1 MLTTLTLLAAL
12 APATAP
18 SEVQELDRPT
28 LIGLATLPAD
38 TFRPGPT
45 SGQLID
51 PANDRTP
58 PFVDQQPVQGIS
70 SLHKTDW
77 PGTYLALSDN
87 GFGGKANSPDYVL
100 CLYSVTPNWQSGEVA
115 WQLAVELSDPDHHV
129 PWPIVAEGE
138 TYPGTDVPV
147 DPRIKDNRLL
157 TGADFDVESLVV
169 LPDGTMWVGDEFGP
183 FLLHFDA
190 EGRLQEAPFDVIYA
204 GISSPDMPMERP
216 NPPLVGRSRGF
227 EAMLLKPIL
236 NIDGSPS
243 GEHAV
248 EAILEGPLQQD
259 LERLGEQGRFSRP
272 FWFGPLEGPA
282 EARSMMITR
291 GPHLT
296 DGAEAIGEA
305 ALTAYGMRKDGSMFE
320 KTVRV
325 ERDGEQAANAKV
337 KRLVFESVDEREPE
351 VAKSGRIELVDLLD
365 LHDPNDLDGDGSD
378 TFRFPFVTIESVVVL
393 DERTLL
399 VCNDNNYPFSNGRSD
414 VEPDA
419 TEFILIR
426 LPRPIGEM
434 AAPAE

>member
-183 FLLHFDA
+183 FLLHFGEDGKLLGPPIGLPG
-190 EGRLQEAPFDVIYA
+190 EGMH
-204 GISSPDMPMERP
+204 SPDHPTKDPQAARIGRSSGFEGMIGFSGADGLVFVQALLERP
-216 NPPLVGRSRGF
+216 
-227 EAMLLKPIL
+227 I
-236 NIDGSPS
+236 
-243 GEHAV
+243 
-248 EAILEGPLQQD
+248 EGD
-259 LERLGEQGRFSRP
+259 VVHRP
-272 FWFGPLEGPA
+272 FWGGYGGLLDEPHFDFFGSYRPTSQGVYISEYA
-282 EARSMMITR
+282 FFA
-291 GPHLT
+291 H
-296 DGAEAIGEA
+296 DNGAEI
-305 ALTAYGMRKDGSMFE
+305 L
-320 KTVRV
+320 VL
-325 ERDGEQAANAKV
+325 ERDSQQAADALHKV
-337 KRLVFESVDEREPE
+337 IALAELVPLPDNVGTADAMLSGFFER
-351 VAKSGRIELVDLLD
+351 GRPLVDLLN
-365 LHDPNDLDGDGSD
+365 LHDPRDLDGDGSD

-414 VEPDA
+414 VEPDP

-426 LPRPIGEM
+426 LPQPIGEM
-434 AAPAE
+434 AAE